1 MTSARAPEIKDRLR
15 RGDIVYSAWL
25 TFGSPAIAELIA
37 GFGFEVLLVDMEH
50 TSIGLETIESVLAA
64 VGRSDPVV
72 IVRVPGHDPALIK
85 RLLDIGVDGIMAPQ
99 VFNIEAARTLIASVK
114 YPPIGRRGYGPRR
127 TSDYFR
133 DPDYFD
139 RANDRTFV
147 MLQIEHIDAVVQA
160 EAIAALPG
168 LDVLCLGP
176 ADLAVSLGLLHEQ
189 GNPRVTEAMDR
200 VFTAAAKHNLPVCM
214 GRYERASDQ
223 PELVRKGARFVI
235 ASDDLVV
242 LRGGFSRHLDEA
254 QRALGG
260 SMIGRLAERNP
271 IER

>member
-1 MTSARAPEIKDRLR
+1 MTSRRAPEIKDRLR

-25 TFGSPAIAELIA
+25 TFSSPAIAELIA
-37 GFGFEVLLVDMEH
+37 GYGYDVLLVDMEH
-50 TSIGLETIESVLAA
+50 TSIGLETMEDVLRA
-64 VGRSDPVV
+64 VGRWDPVV
-72 IVRVPGHDPALIK
+72 IVRVPGHDPSFIK

-99 VFNIEAARTLIASVK
+99 VMNVEAARSLIAAVK
-114 YPPIGRRGYGPRR
+114 YPPVGRRGYGPRR

-133 DPDYFD
+133 DPDYFG
-139 RANDRTFV
+139 RANDNTFV
-147 MLQIEHIDAVVQA
+147 MLQIEHIDAVAEA

-176 ADLAVSLGLLHEQ
+176 ADLAVSLGLVHEQ
-189 GNPRVTEAMDR
+189 GNPRVTEAVDR
-200 VFTAAAKHNLPVCM
+200 VFAAAAGRNLPVCM

-242 LRGGFSRHLDEA
+242 LRHGLSRHLEEA
-254 QRALGG
+254 RRALSG
-260 SMIGRLAERNP
+260 STAAGAAEKAY
-271 IER
+271 

>member
-1 MTSARAPEIKDRLR
+1 MTSRRSPEIKDRLR
-15 RGDIVYSAWL
+15 RGHIVYSAWL

-37 GFGFEVLLVDMEH
+37 GYGFEVLLVDMEH
-50 TSIGLETIESVLAA
+50 TSIGLDTIESVLAA
-64 VGRSDPVV
+64 VGRWDPVV

-99 VFNIEAARTLIASVK
+99 VMNAEAARALIAAVK
-114 YPPIGRRGYGPRR
+114 YPPVGRRGYGPRR
-127 TSDYFR
+127 TSNYFR
-133 DPDYFD
+133 DRGYFD
-139 RANDRTFV
+139 RANDNTFV
-147 MLQIEHIDAVVQA
+147 MLQIEHIDAVSQA
-160 EAIAALPG
+160 DAIAALPG

-189 GNPRVTEAMDR
+189 GNSQVIEAMDR
-200 VFTAAAKHNLPVCM
+200 VFAAAAEHNLPVCM

-242 LRGGFSRHLDEA
+242 MRNGLSRHLEEA
-254 QRALGG
+254 QHALGG
-260 SMIGRLAERNP
+260 LMLAGGARKP